1 MLHSHSYFTGDLS
14 FLIESSNQTALKTAN
29 QAITMQNNTTNLT
42 HKRVLG
48 VAIPIVLANA
58 TIPILG
64 AVDTAVVGQ
73 LGLAVPIGAVGIGA
87 IIITAI
93 YWLFGFLRMGT
104 TGLTAQAIGSGDKS
118 ETSALLVRGI
128 IIGLVAGLI
137 LIITQV
143 PLFLGAL
150 QLSPASIEVEGLAQK
165 YLEIRV
171 YSAPA
176 AIALFGI
183 TGWLIAKEKTR
194 EVLLLQLALN
204 GINIVLD
211 LVFVLKLG
219 WGVEGV
225 AIATLIAEW
234 SGLIFGLWLARE
246 GFNNGYWKNWVQI
259 FDRARLVKM
268 AKVNSDIMIRSILL
282 EIAFVSFLFL
292 GSSFDDA
299 TLAANQVLIQFLN
312 ITAYALDGFA
322 FAAEALVGQA
332 LGAKN
337 RQLFRKSV
345 VMTSQ
350 WGVGSVILMALAFF
364 VFGNNII
371 NIMTTAEDVRAV
383 SYVYLPWMVLA
394 PLAGVAAWMLDGIF
408 IGATRTADMRNMM
421 FISFCIYLIALA
433 LLLPAYGNHGL
444 WASLIIFSIARG
456 VTLGFKYPALEG
468 SIDLK

>member
-1 MLHSHSYFTGDLS
+1 M
-14 FLIESSNQTALKTAN
+14 QTNSTS
-29 QAITMQNNTTNLT
+29 LT

-48 VAIPIVLANA
+48 VAVPIVLANA

-128 IIGLVAGLI
+128 VIGLVAGLI

-259 FDRARLVKM
+259 FDKARLVKM

-364 VFGNNII
+364 VFGNSII
-371 NIMTTAEDVRAV
+371 NVMTTAEDVRVV
-383 SYVYLPWMVLA
+383 SYEYLPWMVIA
-394 PLAGVAAWMLDGIF
+394 PMAGVAAWMLDGIF

-421 FISFCIYLIALA
+421 FVSFCIYLIALA

>member
-1 MLHSHSYFTGDLS
+1 MQTNSKDLS
-14 FLIESSNQTALKTAN
+14 
-29 QAITMQNNTTNLT
+29 

-104 TGLTAQAIGSGDKS
+104 TGLTAQAIGSGDKP
-118 ETSALLVRGI
+118 ETSALLVRGV
-128 IIGLVAGLI
+128 IIGFTAGLI
-137 LIITQV
+137 LIIAQV
-143 PLFLGAL
+143 PIFLGAL
-150 QLSPASIEVEGLAQK
+150 QLSPASMEVESLAQK
-165 YLEIRV
+165 YLQIRV

-194 EVLLLQLALN
+194 AVLLLQLVLN
-204 GINIVLD
+204 GINIALD

-246 GFNNGYWKNWVQI
+246 GFNNGYWKNWLQI
-259 FDRARLVKM
+259 FDRARLVQM

-282 EIAFVSFLFL
+282 EISFVSFLFL

-337 RQLFRKSV
+337 RPLFRRAV

-350 WGVGSVILMALAFF
+350 WGLGSVILMALAFF
-364 VFGNNII
+364 VFGNSII
-371 NIMTTAEDVRAV
+371 NIMTTAQDVRTV
-383 SYVYLPWMVLA
+383 GYEYLPWMVIA
-394 PLAGVAAWMLDGIF
+394 PLAGAAAWMLDGIF

-433 LLLPAYGNHGL
+433 ILLPKYANHGL
-444 WASLIIFSIARG
+444 WASLIIFSLARG
-456 VTLGFKYPALEG
+456 ITLGFKYPRLEASVG
-468 SIDLK
+468 PN

>member
-1 MLHSHSYFTGDLS
+1 MQIDSTSLS
-14 FLIESSNQTALKTAN
+14 
-29 QAITMQNNTTNLT
+29 

-73 LGLAVPIGAVGIGA
+73 LGQAAPIGAVGIGA

-104 TGLTAQAIGSGDKS
+104 TGLTAQAIGSGDNS
-118 ETSALLVRGI
+118 ETSALLIRGL
-128 IIGLVAGLI
+128 IIGLVSGLI
-137 LIITQV
+137 LIASQV
-143 PLFLGAL
+143 PLFFGAL
-150 QLSPASIEVEGLAQK
+150 QLSPASMEVEGMAQQ
-165 YLEIRV
+165 YLQIRV

-176 AIALFGI
+176 AIAIFGI

-194 EVLLLQLALN
+194 SILLLQLVLN
-204 GINIVLD
+204 GVNIILD
-211 LVFVLKLG
+211 LLFVLQLG

-246 GFNNGYWKNWVQI
+246 GFNNGYWKNWIQI
-259 FDRARLVKM
+259 FDKTRLLQM

-282 EIAFVSFLFL
+282 EIGFVSFLFL
-292 GSSFDDA
+292 GASFDDA

-337 RQLFRKSV
+337 RPLFRRSV
-345 VMTSQ
+345 IITSQ
-350 WGVGSVILMALAFF
+350 WGGGSVILMAFAFF
-364 VFGNNII
+364 VFGDSII
-371 NIMTTAEDVRAV
+371 NVMTTAEDVRTV
-383 SYVYLPWMVLA
+383 SHEYLPWMILA
-394 PLAGVAAWMLDGIF
+394 PLVGVAAWMLDGIF

-421 FISFCIYLIALA
+421 FISFCIYLIALSF
-433 LLLPAYGNHGL
+433 LLPRYDNHGL

-456 VTLGFKYPALEG
+456 TTLGYKYPNLEA
-468 SIDLK
+468 SVDVK

>member
-1 MLHSHSYFTGDLS
+1 MQINSLS
-14 FLIESSNQTALKTAN
+14 
-29 QAITMQNNTTNLT
+29 LT
-42 HKRVLG
+42 HKRVLS

-104 TGLTAQAIGSGDKS
+104 TGLTAQAVGSGDKS

-143 PLFLGAL
+143 PLFFGAL
-150 QLSPASIEVEGLAQK
+150 QLSPASLEVEGLAQK
-165 YLEIRV
+165 YLQIRV

-194 EVLLLQLALN
+194 EVLLLQVALN

-259 FDRARLVKM
+259 FDRARLVQM

-282 EIAFVSFLFL
+282 EIGFVSFLFL

-337 RQLFRKSV
+337 RLLFRRSV
-345 VMTSQ
+345 VITSQ
-350 WGVGSVILMALAFF
+350 WGVGSVILMALAFYI
-364 VFGNNII
+364 FGESII
-371 NIMTTAEDVRAV
+371 KVMTTAEDVRAV

-421 FISFCIYLIALA
+421 FVSFCIYLLALS
-433 LLLPAYGNHGL
+433 LLLPKYGNHGL

-456 VTLGFKYPALEG
+456 ITLGFKYPRLEASSG
-468 SIDLK
+468 SKD

>member
-1 MLHSHSYFTGDLS
+1 M
-14 FLIESSNQTALKTAN
+14 QTNSTS
-29 QAITMQNNTTNLT
+29 LT

-48 VAIPIVLANA
+48 VAVPIVLANA

-128 IIGLVAGLI
+128 VIGLVAGLI
-137 LIITQV
+137 LIIAQV
-143 PLFLGAL
+143 PIFLGAL
-150 QLSPASIEVEGLAQK
+150 QLSPASMEVESLAQK
-165 YLEIRV
+165 YLQIRV

-337 RQLFRKSV
+337 RPLFRRAV

-350 WGVGSVILMALAFF
+350 WGLGSVILMALAFF
-364 VFGNNII
+364 VFGNSII
-371 NIMTTAEDVRAV
+371 NIMTTAEDVRVV
-383 SYVYLPWMVLA
+383 SYEYLPWMVIA
-394 PLAGVAAWMLDGIF
+394 PMAGVAAWMLDGIF

-433 LLLPAYGNHGL
+433 ILLPKYGNHGL
-444 WASLIIFSIARG
+444 WASLIIFSLARG
-456 VTLGFKYPALEG
+456 ITLGFKYPRLEASVG
-468 SIDLK
+468 PN

>member
-1 MLHSHSYFTGDLS
+1 MQTNPKDLS
-14 FLIESSNQTALKTAN
+14 
-29 QAITMQNNTTNLT
+29 

-104 TGLTAQAIGSGDKS
+104 TGLTAQAIGSGDKP
-118 ETSALLVRGI
+118 ETSALLVRGV
-128 IIGLVAGLI
+128 IIGFTAGLI
-137 LIITQV
+137 LIIAQV
-143 PLFLGAL
+143 PIFLGAL
-150 QLSPASIEVEGLAQK
+150 QLSPASMEVESLAQK
-165 YLEIRV
+165 YLQIRV

-194 EVLLLQLALN
+194 AVLLLQLALN
-204 GINIVLD
+204 GINIALD

-246 GFNNGYWKNWVQI
+246 GFNNGYWKNWLQI
-259 FDRARLVKM
+259 FDRVRLIQM

-282 EIAFVSFLFL
+282 EISFVSFLFL

-337 RQLFRKSV
+337 RPLFRRAV

-350 WGVGSVILMALAFF
+350 WGLGSVILMALAFF
-364 VFGNNII
+364 VFGNSII
-371 NIMTTAEDVRAV
+371 NIMTTAQDVRTV
-383 SYVYLPWMVLA
+383 GYEYLPWMVIA
-394 PLAGVAAWMLDGIF
+394 PLAGAAAWMLDGIF

-433 LLLPAYGNHGL
+433 ILLPKYGNHGL
-444 WASLIIFSIARG
+444 WASLIIFSLARG
-456 VTLGFKYPALEG
+456 ITLGFKYPRLEASVG
-468 SIDLK
+468 PN

>member
-1 MLHSHSYFTGDLS
+1 M
-14 FLIESSNQTALKTAN
+14 
-29 QAITMQNNTTNLT
+29 
-42 HKRVLG
+42 
-48 VAIPIVLANA
+48 AIPIVLANA

-104 TGLTAQAIGSGDKS
+104 TGLTAQAIGSGDKP
-118 ETSALLVRGI
+118 ETSALLVRGV
-128 IIGLVAGLI
+128 IIGFTAGLI
-137 LIITQV
+137 LIIAQV
-143 PLFLGAL
+143 PIFLGAL
-150 QLSPASIEVEGLAQK
+150 QLSPASMEVESLAQK
-165 YLEIRV
+165 YLQIRV

-194 EVLLLQLALN
+194 AVLLLQLVLN
-204 GINIVLD
+204 GINIALD

-246 GFNNGYWKNWVQI
+246 GFNNGYWKNWLQI
-259 FDRARLVKM
+259 FDRVRLIQM

-282 EIAFVSFLFL
+282 EISFVSFLFL

-337 RQLFRKSV
+337 RPLFRRAV

-350 WGVGSVILMALAFF
+350 WGLGSVILMALAFF
-364 VFGNNII
+364 VFGNSII
-371 NIMTTAEDVRAV
+371 NIMTTAQDVRTV
-383 SYVYLPWMVLA
+383 GYEYLPWMVIA
-394 PLAGVAAWMLDGIF
+394 PLAGAAAWMLDGIF

-433 LLLPAYGNHGL
+433 ILLPKYGNHGL
-444 WASLIIFSIARG
+444 WASLIIFSLARG
-456 VTLGFKYPALEG
+456 ITLGFKYPRLEASVG
-468 SIDLK
+468 PN

>member
-1 MLHSHSYFTGDLS
+1 MQTNSKDLS
-14 FLIESSNQTALKTAN
+14 
-29 QAITMQNNTTNLT
+29 

-104 TGLTAQAIGSGDKS
+104 TGLTAQAIGSGDKP
-118 ETSALLVRGI
+118 ETSALLVRGV
-128 IIGLVAGLI
+128 IIGFTAGLI
-137 LIITQV
+137 LIIAQV
-143 PLFLGAL
+143 PIFLGAL
-150 QLSPASIEVEGLAQK
+150 QLSPASMEVESLAQK
-165 YLEIRV
+165 YLQIRV

-364 VFGNNII
+364 VFGNSII
-371 NIMTTAEDVRAV
+371 NIMTTAEDVRVV
-383 SYVYLPWMVLA
+383 SYEYLPWMVIA
-394 PLAGVAAWMLDGIF
+394 PMAGVAAWMLDGIF

-421 FISFCIYLIALA
+421 FVSFCIYLIALA

>member
-1 MLHSHSYFTGDLS
+1 MHINPKDLS
-14 FLIESSNQTALKTAN
+14 
-29 QAITMQNNTTNLT
+29 

-73 LGLAVPIGAVGIGA
+73 LGLAAPIGAVGIGA

-104 TGLTAQAIGSGDKS
+104 TGLTAQAIGSGDKP

-128 IIGLVAGLI
+128 IIGLVAGLV
-137 LIITQV
+137 LIIAQV
-143 PLFLGAL
+143 PIFLGAL
-150 QLSPASIEVEGLAQK
+150 QLSPASMEVESLAQK
-165 YLEIRV
+165 YLQIRV

-204 GINIVLD
+204 GINITLD

-246 GFNNGYWKNWVQI
+246 GFNNGYWKNWIQI
-259 FDRARLVKM
+259 FDRVRLIQM

-282 EIAFVSFLFL
+282 EIGFVSFLFL

-337 RQLFRKSV
+337 RPLFRRAV
-345 VMTSQ
+345 IMTSQ
-350 WGVGSVILMALAFF
+350 WGLGSVILMALAFF
-364 VFGNNII
+364 VFGNSII
-371 NIMTTAEDVRAV
+371 NVMTTAEDVRVV
-383 SYVYLPWMVLA
+383 SYEYLPWMVAA
-394 PLAGVAAWMLDGIF
+394 PLAGVAAWMLDGVF

-433 LLLPAYGNHGL
+433 ILLPSYGNHGL

-456 VTLGFKYPALEG
+456 VTLGFKYPALEK
-468 SIDLK
+468 SSER

>member
-1 MLHSHSYFTGDLS
+1 MQTNSKDLS
-14 FLIESSNQTALKTAN
+14 
-29 QAITMQNNTTNLT
+29 

-104 TGLTAQAIGSGDKS
+104 TGLTAQAIGSGDKP
-118 ETSALLVRGI
+118 ETSALLVRGV
-128 IIGLVAGLI
+128 IIGFTAGLI
-137 LIITQV
+137 LIIAQV
-143 PLFLGAL
+143 PIFLGAL
-150 QLSPASIEVEGLAQK
+150 QLSPASMEVESLAQK
-165 YLEIRV
+165 YLQIRV

-194 EVLLLQLALN
+194 AVLLLQLVLN
-204 GINIVLD
+204 GINIALD

-246 GFNNGYWKNWVQI
+246 GFNNGYWKNWLQI
-259 FDRARLVKM
+259 FDRARLMQM

-282 EIAFVSFLFL
+282 EISFVSFLFL

-337 RQLFRKSV
+337 RPLFRRAV

-350 WGVGSVILMALAFF
+350 WGLGSVILMALAFF
-364 VFGNNII
+364 VFGNSII
-371 NIMTTAEDVRAV
+371 NIMTTAQDVRTV
-383 SYVYLPWMVLA
+383 GYEYLPWMVIA

-433 LLLPAYGNHGL
+433 ILLPKYGNHGL
-444 WASLIIFSIARG
+444 WASLIIFSLARG
-456 VTLGFKYPALEG
+456 ITLGFKYPRLEASVG
-468 SIDLK
+468 PN

>member
-1 MLHSHSYFTGDLS
+1 MQTNFTGLS
-14 FLIESSNQTALKTAN
+14 
-29 QAITMQNNTTNLT
+29 

-73 LGLAVPIGAVGIGA
+73 LGLAAPIGAVGIGA

-104 TGLTAQAIGSGDKS
+104 TGLTAQAIGSGDKP

-128 IIGLVAGLI
+128 IIGLVAGLV
-137 LIITQV
+137 LIIAQV
-143 PLFLGAL
+143 PIFLGAL
-150 QLSPASIEVEGLAQK
+150 QLSPASMEVESLAQK
-165 YLEIRV
+165 YLQIRV

-204 GINIVLD
+204 GINITLD

-246 GFNNGYWKNWVQI
+246 GFNNGYWKNWIQI
-259 FDRARLVKM
+259 FDRVRLIQM

-282 EIAFVSFLFL
+282 EIGFVSFLFL

-337 RQLFRKSV
+337 RPLFRRAV
-345 VMTSQ
+345 IMTSQ
-350 WGVGSVILMALAFF
+350 WGLGSVILMALAFF
-364 VFGNNII
+364 VFGNSII
-371 NIMTTAEDVRAV
+371 NVMTTAEDVRVV
-383 SYVYLPWMVLA
+383 SYEYLPWMVAA

-433 LLLPAYGNHGL
+433 LLLPSYGNHGL

-456 VTLGFKYPALEG
+456 VTLGFKYPALEKSSG
-468 SIDLK
+468 N

>member
-1 MLHSHSYFTGDLS
+1 MQTNFTGLS
-14 FLIESSNQTALKTAN
+14 
-29 QAITMQNNTTNLT
+29 

-73 LGLAVPIGAVGIGA
+73 LGLAAPIGAVGIGA

-104 TGLTAQAIGSGDKS
+104 TGLTAQAIGSGDKP

-128 IIGLVAGLI
+128 IIGLVAGLV
-137 LIITQV
+137 LIIAQV
-143 PLFLGAL
+143 PIFLGAL
-150 QLSPASIEVEGLAQK
+150 QLSPASMEVESLAQK
-165 YLEIRV
+165 YLQIRV

-204 GINIVLD
+204 GINITLD

-246 GFNNGYWKNWVQI
+246 GFNNGYWKNWIQI
-259 FDRARLVKM
+259 FDRVRLIQM

-282 EIAFVSFLFL
+282 EIGFVSFLFL

-337 RQLFRKSV
+337 RPLFRRAV
-345 VMTSQ
+345 IMTSQ
-350 WGVGSVILMALAFF
+350 WGLGSVILMALAFF
-364 VFGNNII
+364 VFGNSII
-371 NIMTTAEDVRAV
+371 NVMTTAEDVRVV
-383 SYVYLPWMVLA
+383 SYEYLPWMVAA

-433 LLLPAYGNHGL
+433 LLLPSYGNHGL

-456 VTLGFKYPALEG
+456 VTLGFKYPALEK
-468 SIDLK
+468 SSEH

>member
-1 MLHSHSYFTGDLS
+1 M
-14 FLIESSNQTALKTAN
+14 QTNSTS
-29 QAITMQNNTTNLT
+29 LT

-48 VAIPIVLANA
+48 VAVPIVLANA

-118 ETSALLVRGI
+118 ETSALLVRGV
-128 IIGLVAGLI
+128 IIGFTAGLI

-194 EVLLLQLALN
+194 EVLLLQLVLN

-246 GFNNGYWKNWVQI
+246 GFNNGYWKNWLQI
-259 FDRARLVKM
+259 FDRARLMQM

-282 EIAFVSFLFL
+282 EISFVSFLFL

-337 RQLFRKSV
+337 RPLFRRAV

-350 WGVGSVILMALAFF
+350 WGLGSVILMALAFF
-364 VFGNNII
+364 VFGNSII
-371 NIMTTAEDVRAV
+371 NIMTTAQDVRTV
-383 SYVYLPWMVLA
+383 GYEYLPWMVIA

-433 LLLPAYGNHGL
+433 ILLPKYGNHGL
-444 WASLIIFSIARG
+444 WASLIIFSLARG
-456 VTLGFKYPALEG
+456 ITLGFKYPRLEASVG
-468 SIDLK
+468 PN

>member
-1 MLHSHSYFTGDLS
+1 M
-14 FLIESSNQTALKTAN
+14 KTN
-29 QAITMQNNTTNLT
+29 STSLT
-42 HKRVLG
+42 HKRVLS
-48 VAIPIVLANA
+48 VAVPIVLANA

-137 LIITQV
+137 LIIAQV

-150 QLSPASIEVEGLAQK
+150 QVSPASIEVEGLAQK
-165 YLEIRV
+165 YLQIRV

-194 EVLLLQLALN
+194 AVLILQLLLN
-204 GINIVLD
+204 GINIILD
-211 LVFVLKLG
+211 LVFVLELG

-225 AIATLIAEW
+225 AIATVIAEW

-259 FDRARLVKM
+259 FDRARLVQM

-282 EIAFVSFLFL
+282 EIGFVSFLFL

-337 RQLFRKSV
+337 RQLFRRSV

-371 NIMTTAEDVRAV
+371 NVMTTAEDVRAV

-421 FISFCIYLIALA
+421 FISFCVYLIALA
-433 LLLPAYGNHGL
+433 LLLPSYGNHGL

>member
-1 MLHSHSYFTGDLS
+1 
-14 FLIESSNQTALKTAN
+14 
-29 QAITMQNNTTNLT
+29 
-42 HKRVLG
+42 
-48 VAIPIVLANA
+48 
-58 TIPILG
+58 
-64 AVDTAVVGQ
+64 
-73 LGLAVPIGAVGIGA
+73 VPIGAVGIGA

-128 IIGLVAGLI
+128 VIGLVAGLI

-337 RQLFRKSV
+337 RPLFRRAV

-350 WGVGSVILMALAFF
+350 WGLGSVILMALAFF
-364 VFGNNII
+364 VFGNSII
-371 NIMTTAEDVRAV
+371 NIMTTAEDVRVV
-383 SYVYLPWMVLA
+383 SYEYLPWMVIA
-394 PLAGVAAWMLDGIF
+394 PMAGVAAWMLDGIF

-433 LLLPAYGNHGL
+433 ILLPKYGNHGL
-444 WASLIIFSIARG
+444 WASLIIFSLARG
-456 VTLGFKYPALEG
+456 ITLGFKYPRLEASVG
-468 SIDLK
+468 PN

>member
-1 MLHSHSYFTGDLS
+1 
-14 FLIESSNQTALKTAN
+14 
-29 QAITMQNNTTNLT
+29 MQNNSTGLS

-73 LGLAVPIGAVGIGA
+73 LGLAAPIGAVGIGA

-104 TGLTAQAIGSGDKS
+104 TGLTAQAIGSGEKP

-128 IIGLVAGLI
+128 IIGLVTGLV
-137 LIITQV
+137 LIIVQV
-143 PLFLGAL
+143 PIFLGAL
-150 QLSPASIEVEGLAQK
+150 QLSPASMEVESLAQK
-165 YLEIRV
+165 YLQIRV

-204 GINIVLD
+204 GINITLD
-211 LVFVLKLG
+211 LVFVLNLG

-246 GFNNGYWKNWVQI
+246 GFNNGYWKNWIQI
-259 FDRARLVKM
+259 FDRVRLIQM

-282 EIAFVSFLFL
+282 EIGFVSFLFL

-337 RQLFRKSV
+337 RPLFRRAV
-345 VMTSQ
+345 IMTSQ
-350 WGVGSVILMALAFF
+350 WGLGSVILMALAFF
-364 VFGNNII
+364 VFGNSII
-371 NIMTTAEDVRAV
+371 NVMTTAEDVRVV
-383 SYVYLPWMVLA
+383 SYEYLPWMVAA

-433 LLLPAYGNHGL
+433 LLLPSYGNHGL

-456 VTLGFKYPALEG
+456 VTLGFKYPALEK
-468 SIDLK
+468 SSEH

>member
-1 MLHSHSYFTGDLS
+1 
-14 FLIESSNQTALKTAN
+14 
-29 QAITMQNNTTNLT
+29 MQNNSTALS

-128 IIGLVAGLI
+128 IIGVVGGLI
-137 LIITQV
+137 LIMTQV

-150 QLSPASIEVEGLAQK
+150 QLSPASIEVEDLAQK
-165 YLEIRV
+165 YLQIRV

-194 EVLLLQLALN
+194 AVLLLQLLLN
-204 GINIVLD
+204 GINIILD

-234 SGLIFGLWLARE
+234 SGLLFGLWLVRE
-246 GFNNGYWKNWVQI
+246 GFNNSYWKNWSQI
-259 FDRARLVKM
+259 FDRVRLVQM
-268 AKVNSDIMIRSILL
+268 AKVNGDIMIRSILL
-282 EIAFVSFLFL
+282 EIGFVSFLFL
-292 GSSFDDA
+292 GSSFNDA
-299 TLAANQVLIQFLN
+299 TLAANQILIQFLS
-312 ITAYALDGFA
+312 ITVHALDGFA
-322 FAAEALVGQA
+322 FAAETLVGQA
-332 LGAKN
+332 LGSKN
-337 RQLFRKSV
+337 RALFRRAV

-350 WGVGSVILMALAFF
+350 WGLGTVILMALAFF
-364 VFGNNII
+364 VFGNSII
-371 NIMTTAEDVRAV
+371 NIMTTAEDVRTV
-383 SYVYLPWMVLA
+383 SYEYLPWMVVA

-421 FISFCIYLIALA
+421 FISFCVYLIALA
-433 LLLPAYGNHGL
+433 ILLPIYGNHGL

-456 VTLGFKYPALEG
+456 VTLGFKYPALEA
-468 SIDLK
+468 SAD

>member
-1 MLHSHSYFTGDLS
+1 M
-14 FLIESSNQTALKTAN
+14 QTNSTS
-29 QAITMQNNTTNLT
+29 LT

-48 VAIPIVLANA
+48 VAVPIVLANA

-364 VFGNNII
+364 VFGNSII
-371 NIMTTAEDVRAV
+371 NVMTTAEDVRVV
-383 SYVYLPWMVLA
+383 SYEYLPWMVIA
-394 PLAGVAAWMLDGIF
+394 PMAGVAAWMLDGIF

>member
-1 MLHSHSYFTGDLS
+1 MQTNFTGLS
-14 FLIESSNQTALKTAN
+14 
-29 QAITMQNNTTNLT
+29 

-73 LGLAVPIGAVGIGA
+73 LGLAAPIGAVGIGA

-104 TGLTAQAIGSGDKS
+104 TGLTAQAIGSGDKP

-128 IIGLVAGLI
+128 IIGLVAGLV
-137 LIITQV
+137 LIIAQV
-143 PLFLGAL
+143 PIFLGAL
-150 QLSPASIEVEGLAQK
+150 QLSPASMEVESLAQK
-165 YLEIRV
+165 YLQIRV

-204 GINIVLD
+204 GINITLD

-246 GFNNGYWKNWVQI
+246 GFNNGYWKNWIQI
-259 FDRARLVKM
+259 FDRVRLIQM

-282 EIAFVSFLFL
+282 EIGFVSFLFL

-322 FAAEALVGQA
+322 FAAEALIGQA

-337 RQLFRKSV
+337 RPLFRRAV
-345 VMTSQ
+345 IMTSQ
-350 WGVGSVILMALAFF
+350 WGLGSVILMALAFF
-364 VFGNNII
+364 VFGNSII
-371 NIMTTAEDVRAV
+371 NVMTTAEDVRVV
-383 SYVYLPWMVLA
+383 SYEYLPWMVAA

-433 LLLPAYGNHGL
+433 LLLPSYGNHGL

-456 VTLGFKYPALEG
+456 VTLGFKYPALEK
-468 SIDLK
+468 SSEH

>member
-1 MLHSHSYFTGDLS
+1 MQTNSKDLS
-14 FLIESSNQTALKTAN
+14 
-29 QAITMQNNTTNLT
+29 

-104 TGLTAQAIGSGDKS
+104 TGLTAQAIGSGDKP
-118 ETSALLVRGI
+118 ETSALLVRGV
-128 IIGLVAGLI
+128 IIGFTAGLI
-137 LIITQV
+137 LIIAQV
-143 PLFLGAL
+143 PIFLGAL
-150 QLSPASIEVEGLAQK
+150 QLSPASMEVESLAQK
-165 YLEIRV
+165 YLQIRV

-364 VFGNNII
+364 VFGNSII
-371 NIMTTAEDVRAV
+371 NIMTTAEDVRVV
-383 SYVYLPWMVLA
+383 SYEYLPWMVIA
-394 PLAGVAAWMLDGIF
+394 PMAGVAAWMLDGIF

-421 FISFCIYLIALA
+421 FISFCVYLIALA
-433 LLLPAYGNHGL
+433 ILLPKYGNHGL

-456 VTLGFKYPALEG
+456 VTLGFKYTALEK
-468 SIDLK
+468 SSEY